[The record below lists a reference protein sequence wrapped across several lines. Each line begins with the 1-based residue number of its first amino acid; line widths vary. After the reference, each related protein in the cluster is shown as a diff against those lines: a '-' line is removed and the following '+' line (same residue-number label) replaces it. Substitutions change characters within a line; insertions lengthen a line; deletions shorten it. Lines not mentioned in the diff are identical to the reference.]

1 MADKRTPTRAGRA
14 AKPAARR
21 SGAAS
26 RAAAGKAA
34 PKKSAPEKRVTA
46 KGAAAASRKPGRGTT
61 PAAEL
66 QVGAEASA
74 RSRVEFAKQAQP
86 DLSAVRAQ
94 IDGIDREI
102 QALIAERAL
111 WAHQVG
117 KAKGK
122 LAAAVDYYRPER
134 EAQVLRR
141 VVDRNE
147 GPLSDEVLVRLFR
160 EIMSACLAQQ
170 EPLKIGYLG
179 PEGTF
184 SQQAVHKHFGHSA
197 RGLPL
202 VSIEEVFDEVAAGN
216 ADFGVVP
223 VENSGQG
230 TIQSTLDMFLTSP
243 LKICGEVELRV
254 HQYLLSRTGHVEDIE
269 RVYSHGMSLAQ
280 CKNWL
285 RQNLPDVHK
294 EAVSSNAEAVR
305 RAKQSDDAAA
315 IAGENAAHIYGMKVV
330 AGPIEDR
337 SDNTTRFLVIG
348 RALFPPSGNDR
359 TSLMVSIRDQPGA
372 LYRILEPLARRAI
385 SMNRIESRPA
395 HGAVWQYTFF
405 IDVQGHVDESPLK
418 DALAEIDDF
427 AGDVRVLGSYP
438 VAVP

>member
-1 MADKRTPTRAGRA
+1 MKKKTPKPAKAATQPGNRPPTASQPVA
-14 AKPAARR
+14 AK
-21 SGAAS
+21 S
-26 RAAAGKAA
+26 
-34 PKKSAPEKRVTA
+34 
-46 KGAAAASRKPGRGTT
+46 
-61 PAAEL
+61 
-66 QVGAEASA
+66 
-74 RSRVEFAKQAQP
+74 P
-86 DLSAVRAQ
+86 DLAEVRQQ

-111 WAHQVG
+111 WARQVG

-141 VVDRNE
+141 VVDRND
-147 GPLSDEVLVRLFR
+147 GPLADDVLVRLFR

-197 RGLPL
+197 KGLPL
-202 VSIEEVFDEVAAGN
+202 ASVEEVFDEVAAGH

-230 TIQSTLDMFLTSP
+230 TIQSTLDMFLSSP

-254 HQYLLSRTGHVEDIE
+254 HQYLLSRTGHLDDIE
-269 RVYSHGMSLAQ
+269 RVYSHGLSLAQ
-280 CKNWL
+280 CRGWL
-285 RQNLPDVHK
+285 RQHLPRAEK
-294 EAVSSNAEAVR
+294 LAVASNAEAAR
-305 RAKQSDDAAA
+305 GARNADDAAA
-315 IAGENAAHIYGMKVV
+315 IAGENAAHVYGLKIV

-337 SDNTTRFLVIG
+337 PDNTTRFLVIG
-348 RALFPPSGNDR
+348 RTLFPPSGNDR
-359 TSLMVSIRDQPGA
+359 TSLMVFVRDQPGA
-372 LYRILEPLARRAI
+372 LYKVLEPLARRGV

-395 HGAVWQYTFF
+395 HSGLWQYAFF
-405 IDVQGHVDESPLK
+405 IDVGGHVDESPLR
-418 DALAEIDDF
+418 DALADIADF
-427 AGDVRVLGSYP
+427 ASNVTVLGSYP

>member
-1 MADKRTPTRAGRA
+1 MADT
-14 AKPAARR
+14 
-21 SGAAS
+21 
-26 RAAAGKAA
+26 
-34 PKKSAPEKRVTA
+34 KKK
-46 KGAAAASRKPGRGTT
+46 T
-61 PAAEL
+61 PAAT
-66 QVGAEASA
+66 QAKKPAGANVDAVKA
-74 RSRVEFAKQAQP
+74 AATTGVAKP
-86 DLSAVRAQ
+86 DLDAVRAQ
-94 IDGIDREI
+94 IDGIDHQI
-102 QALIAERAL
+102 QTLIAERAQF
-111 WAHQVG
+111 ARQVG

-141 VVDRNE
+141 VVDRND
-147 GPLSDEVLVRLFR
+147 GPLSDTELVRLFR

-184 SQQAVHKHFGHSA
+184 SQQAVHKQFGHSA
-197 RGLPL
+197 KGLPL
-202 VSIEEVFDEVAAGN
+202 ASIEEVFDEVAAGN

-254 HQYLLSRTGHVEDIE
+254 HQYLLSRTGRIEDIE
-269 RVYSHGMSLAQ
+269 RVYSHGLSLAQ
-280 CKNWL
+280 CKQWL
-285 RQNLPDVHK
+285 RENLPGVEKH
-294 EAVSSNAEAVR
+294 AVVSNAEAVR
-305 RAKQSDDAAA
+305 RAKKSDDAAA
-315 IAGENAAHIYGMKVV
+315 IAGETAAHVYGMQVI

-348 RALFPPSGNDR
+348 RGAFPPSGNDR
-359 TSLMVSIRDQPGA
+359 TSLMVFIRDQPGA
-372 LYRILEPLARRAI
+372 LYRILEPLARRDI

-395 HGAVWQYTFF
+395 HGALWQYAFF
-405 IDVQGHVDESPLK
+405 IEVNGHVDESPLK
-418 DALAEIDDF
+418 DALGEIDAF
-427 AGDVRVLGSYP
+427 AGEVRVLGSYP

>member
-1 MADKRTPTRAGRA
+1 MTKKKP
-14 AKPAARR
+14 AKPKKTSAK
-21 SGAAS
+21 
-26 RAAAGKAA
+26 KAQTV
-34 PKKSAPEKRVTA
+34 SAETK
-46 KGAAAASRKPGRGTT
+46 
-61 PAAEL
+61 
-66 QVGAEASA
+66 
-74 RSRVEFAKQAQP
+74 P
-86 DLSAVRAQ
+86 DLAAVRAQ
-94 IDGIDREI
+94 IDGLDRQI
-102 QALIAERAL
+102 QQLIAERAQ

-147 GPLSDEVLVRLFR
+147 GPLGDETLVRLFR

-197 RGLPL
+197 KGLPL
-202 VSIEEVFDEVAAGN
+202 ASIEEVFQEVAAKH

-243 LKICGEVELRV
+243 LTICGEVELRV
-254 HQYLLSRTGHVEDIE
+254 HQYLLSRTGRLDDIE
-269 RVYSHGMSLAQ
+269 RVYSHPMSLAQ
-280 CKNWL
+280 CGGWL
-285 RQNLPDVHK
+285 RQNLPK
-294 EAVSSNAEAVR
+294 AEKIPVSSNAEAAR
-305 RAKQSDDAAA
+305 RARNADDAAA
-315 IAGENAAHIYGMKVV
+315 IAGETAAHVYGLKAI

-348 RALFPPSGNDR
+348 RELFPPSGHDR
-359 TSLMVSIRDQPGA
+359 TSLLVFIRDRPGA
-372 LYRILEPLARRAI
+372 LYGVLEPLARRGI

-395 HGAVWQYTFF
+395 HGGLWQYAFF
-405 IDVQGHVDESPLK
+405 IDVAGHVQESPLS
-418 DALAEIDDF
+418 DALAEVGES

-438 VAVP
+438 VAVL